1 MCVVFGIFFFNKFN
15 LEKNMI
21 TVYAI
26 WTNFFQALP
35 SKLTSSKPN
44 FFTPFPTHMC
54 HFNLLFPNLTIFTPF
69 PYPLTYGYE
78 KTILHVLLHVHV
90 IIYFI
95 HNMKKHNF
103 EIWNKLLGI
112 VWRNE
117 KKKGVGSRG
126 MHVGFCWVWKSITL
140 VNILS

>member
-1 MCVVFGIFFFNKFN
+1 MQSELIFSRPYHLNSP
-15 LEKNMI
+15 
-21 TVYAI
+21 
-26 WTNFFQALP
+26 LP
-35 SKLTSSKPN
+35 SLTSSHLS
-44 FFTPFPTHMC
+44 PTHMC

-126 MHVGFCWVWKSITL
+126 MHVGFC
-140 VNILS
+140 